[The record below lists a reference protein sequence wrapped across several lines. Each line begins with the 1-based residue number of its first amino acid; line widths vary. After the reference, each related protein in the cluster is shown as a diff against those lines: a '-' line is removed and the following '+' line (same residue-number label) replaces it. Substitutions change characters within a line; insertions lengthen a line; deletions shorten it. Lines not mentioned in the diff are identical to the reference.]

1 MNIKH
6 DKVKVIQSG
15 IELFWK
21 KGYNSVGINE
31 ICEVTGMTKGA
42 FYNKFKGKEQFLNET
57 ILAYGKINSDQ
68 IKDFFKQNNKQ
79 SNYDKLLNFYSYL
92 FLRQPEINFIGCFL
106 NNIMLEVG
114 IVNNSIGKVAAKVYE
129 NFIDDIEPIVKK
141 AQENSEIISTISS
154 RKITELL
161 QSSFYGALTRAQSSK
176 NNKQG
181 ISLIQILLKSLRLDF
196 QKN

>member
-6 DKVKVIQSG
+6 DKVKVIHSG

-31 ICEVTGMTKGA
+31 ICEVTAMTKGA
-42 FYNKFKGKEQFLNET
+42 FYHKFKGKEQFLNET
-57 ILAYGKINSDQ
+57 ILTYGKINSDQ
-68 IKDFFKQNNKQ
+68 IKDFFNQNNKQ

-114 IVNNSIGKVAAKVYE
+114 IVNNSIGKVASKVYE

-181 ISLIQILLKSLRLDF
+181 ISLMQILLNSLRLDF